1 MNRTTQYSTLS
12 FKYTGLSNLNVVGED
27 AFAVKLTFDIFTLLT
42 ALADA
47 VSTVSDVSDAIAVTF
62 ATSAVAS

>member
-1 MNRTTQYSTLS
+1 M
-12 FKYTGLSNLNVVGED
+12 VGVD
-27 AFAVKLTFDIFTLLT
+27 AFAVRLTFDIFTLLT